1 MLTNA
6 KYELGYK
13 LEATIEPVPKSFP
26 GNSTHRNKLL
36 DDTLLHVYEYG
47 PCLQQSIL

>member
-13 LEATIEPVPKSFP
+13 LEATIEPVPKSFS
-26 GNSTHRNKLL
+26 GKL
-36 DDTLLHVYEYG
+36 DS
-47 PCLQQSIL
+47 QK

>member
-13 LEATIEPVPKSFP
+13 LEAMIEPVPKSFSR
-26 GNSTHRNKLL
+26 NLTHRNKLL